1 MLHSANGRSNT
12 VGGTGLVGASV
23 GASVGCDVDGT
34 MVGNRVGANVGIEL
48 KKKEGWLLG

>member
-12 VGGTGLVGASV
+12 VGGNGLVGTSV

-34 MVGNRVGANVGIEL
+34 MVGNLEAANVGLEL
-48 KKKEGWLLG
+48 KKKEGGLLG

>member
-1 MLHSANGRSNT
+1 M
-12 VGGTGLVGASV
+12 GGTGLVGASV

-34 MVGNRVGANVGIEL
+34 MVGNLEGANVGLEL